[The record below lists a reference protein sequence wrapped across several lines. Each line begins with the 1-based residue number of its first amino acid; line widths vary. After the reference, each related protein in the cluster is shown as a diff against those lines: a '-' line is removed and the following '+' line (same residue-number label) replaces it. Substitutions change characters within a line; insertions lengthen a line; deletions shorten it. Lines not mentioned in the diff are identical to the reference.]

1 MGRKEKDFI
10 MCKIYKDVACCGC
23 GECLIT
29 KKEEYKYNKNDVWNV
44 WMNEDERPKLIRH
57 ENGKMVIKEVK

>member
-23 GECLIT
+23 GDCLE
-29 KKEEYKYNKNDVWNV
+29 KPKEYTYKETDVWNV
-44 WMNEDERPKLIRH
+44 WMNEDEKPKLIRH
-57 ENGKMVIKEVK
+57 ENGNKRG